1 MTTLREAADHWR
13 EWFDRGELDEGAAR
27 IQEALNAPEA
37 DPASIDRV
45 RVLYG
50 AHLFASGGGSRLG
63 GMRRRLSI
71 SRVSWAMFAARA
83 MA

>member
-27 IQEALNAPEA
+27 IEEALN
-37 DPASIDRV
+37 
-45 RVLYG
+45 
-50 AHLFASGGGSRLG
+50 GGSRLG